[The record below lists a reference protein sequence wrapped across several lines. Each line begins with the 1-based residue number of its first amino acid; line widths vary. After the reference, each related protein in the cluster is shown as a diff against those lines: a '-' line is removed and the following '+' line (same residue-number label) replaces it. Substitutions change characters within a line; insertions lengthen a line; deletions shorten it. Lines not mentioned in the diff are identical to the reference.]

1 MTPQE
6 QETPDL
12 QTQLNRA
19 ARFSQHMSR
28 VKVYGNRPVIQPK
41 IAVGAPGD
49 KYEVEADQMAD
60 RVMSMAAP
68 GKNQSIQREAL
79 PEEDEKDPLQAKALA
94 ASITPVVQRE
104 SLPAPEEEDTEQL
117 AQTKPLGSSSSY
129 LQRESLPA
137 PEEEEDPTLAQTKP
151 LGSSSSY
158 LQRETLEA
166 PEEEEDPQLAQT
178 KPLGSS
184 SSYLQ
189 RESLPA
195 PEEEEDPQLAQ
206 TKPLGSSSS
215 YLQRET
221 LPAPEEEEDPQLA
234 QTKPLGSSSSY
245 LQRETLPAPEEEED
259 PQLAQT
265 KPLGSTSSYLQRETL
280 PAPEEEEDPQLAQTK
295 SLGSSSS
302 YLQRETLEAPE
313 EEEDPQ
319 LAQTKPS
326 RHKAVKDQSFDAGS
340 NVESQLN
347 NSKGGGSPLPDEV
360 RSFMEA
366 RFGADLSQ
374 VRVHTGSEAVE
385 MNKELNAQ
393 AFTHGKDIYFGSGRY
408 NPGSSEGKHLLAH
421 ELTHVL
427 QQTGAVQPKLEMGH
441 VATEYKQDANQARNG
456 NASESLGS
464 SQKVVQQK
472 CAACQEEDKKLMRQE
487 NPTADKKKQD
497 IDITVPTDTSTQ
509 LLAGVIFAEAS
520 PIKETRE
527 SDQERKAIGS
537 VFLNAVKHTQDLC
550 GGVIGKDLKK
560 HQRDFICNIDR
571 RELGDNLVD
580 AVKIG
585 SVAYGQ
591 ERWKRVMNGSQ
602 MLPAN
607 KLGDLNKF
615 EKIFLVRAIK
625 AAQAVIGG
633 QEREYDLVR
642 LSKYSSPPNK
652 RMESVETLGQHTFFK
667 FKKDLECGEWKENK

>member
-1 MTPQE
+1 MYFTRQRIQRQTPYESSATSENTGLFRKRRPFTNQDARGASSPHE

-79 PEEDEKDPLQAKALA
+79 LEEDKKDDSLQTKPLA

-104 SLPAPEEEDTEQL
+104 TLPAPEEEDTEQL
-117 AQTKPLGSSSSY
+117 AQAK
-129 LQRESLPA
+129 A
-137 PEEEEDPTLAQTKP
+137 I
-151 LGSSSSY
+151 GSSSSY

-166 PEEEEDPQLAQT
+166 PE
-178 KPLGSS
+178 K
-184 SSYLQ
+184 
-189 RESLPA
+189 
-195 PEEEEDPQLAQ
+195 
-206 TKPLGSSSS
+206 
-215 YLQRET
+215 
-221 LPAPEEEEDPQLA
+221 
-234 QTKPLGSSSSY
+234 
-245 LQRETLPAPEEEED
+245 
-259 PQLAQT
+259 
-265 KPLGSTSSYLQRETL
+265 
-280 PAPEEEEDPQLAQTK
+280 
-295 SLGSSSS
+295 
-302 YLQRETLEAPE
+302 
-313 EEEDPQ
+313 EEDPQ

-347 NSKGGGSPLPDEV
+347 SSKGGGSPLPDEV

-427 QQTGAVQPKLEMGH
+427 QQTGAVQPKLDIGQ
-441 VATEYKQDANQARNG
+441 VATQYKQDANQVING

-472 CAACQEEDKKLMRQE
+472 CAACHEEDKKLMPQE

-550 GGVIGKDLKK
+550 SGVIGKDLKK

-591 ERWKRVMNGSQ
+591 DRWKRVMNGSQ

-607 KLGDLNKF
+607 KLGDLNRF

-625 AAQAVIGG
+625 AAQAVIAG

-642 LSKYSSPPNK
+642 FSKYSSPPNK